1 VAIVDDDAQILAVV
15 GRMLSREGF
24 ECHPLQTTSEAR
36 AWLRA
41 NDCDVLLCDVNMP
54 GESGL
59 ELVESVLLGETRP
72 AVLMMS
78 GDDDPAI
85 GHHTLELGAYGYLV
99 KPFRAM
105 ELLLG
110 VQNALSRRSLE
121 IQNRRQQEFLEERIN
136 QRTRDLQRVMVG
148 LRDAQGETI
157 DRLARAVEFRDPE
170 TGGHI
175 ARMSQLCH
183 LVAVRVGSQAG
194 EILIAS
200 PLHDVGKIGVPD
212 HILLK
217 PGPLTAAERVLME
230 RHAATGHQLLVDSS
244 SELLRLAAT
253 IAWTHHERYD
263 GTGYPRGLSGEE
275 IPLVGRI
282 AAVADVFDA
291 LTSHRVYRPAFP
303 FEVALEM
310 VKAERGRHFDPF
322 VLDALLSSLDDFRRI
337 RSEESAQP
345 AEQTQPW

>member
-1 VAIVDDDAQILAVV
+1 
-15 GRMLSREGF
+15 
-24 ECHPLQTTSEAR
+24 
-36 AWLRA
+36 
-41 NDCDVLLCDVNMP
+41 
-54 GESGL
+54 
-59 ELVESVLLGETRP
+59 
-72 AVLMMS
+72 MMS

-85 GHHTLELGAYGYLV
+85 GRHTLELGAYGYLV

-183 LVAVRVGSQAG
+183 LVAVRVGLEAR

-263 GTGYPRGLSGEE
+263 GTGYPRGLSGED

-291 LTSHRVYRPAFP
+291 LTSPRVYRPAFP

-345 AEQTQPW
+345 AEQTQPS